1 MLTRDEENLWGQ
13 VVLPKGV
20 GIWWSIRRSWRL
32 HHSTKEN
39 LDDTTK
45 VDLDASTED
54 NLDDSPTAAD
64 DLNDSSK
71 DYLDDSS
78 ADVLENL
85 ADKPKDG
92 YRRYN
97 EGDGLDDVDV
107 DSEKR
112 NTSERWESSWP

>member
-1 MLTRDEENLWGQ
+1 MYTSTQDYLYYS
-13 VVLPKGV
+13 PKY
-20 GIWWSIRRSWRL
+20 
-32 HHSTKEN
+32 
-39 LDDTTK
+39 
-45 VDLDASTED
+45 DLDASTED

-71 DYLDDSS
+71 DDLDDSS